1 MSLLHSPAMTPVIS
15 PETRAITNCP
25 QRDSIKTMCPN
36 TLFQRT
42 ITLRINAESDS
53 PALAGADLSSIRD
66 DAYERFQDAFVD
78 LARSGYT
85 SGTLTQ
91 HIGAKELPDRIQSGD
106 TATIQINWTL
116 SVEDHPQG
124 YIGFAVAQ

>member
-1 MSLLHSPAMTPVIS
+1 
-15 PETRAITNCP
+15 
-25 QRDSIKTMCPN
+25 MCSN

-53 PALAGADLSSIRD
+53 PALAGADLSSIREN
-66 DAYERFQDAFVD
+66 AYGRFQDAFVD

-91 HIGAKELPDRIQSGD
+91 HIGAQELPDRIQSGD
-106 TATIQINWTL
+106 TATVQINWAL
-116 SVEDHPQG
+116 SVEDHPLG
-124 YIGFAVAQ
+124 NSGSAVVR

>member
-1 MSLLHSPAMTPVIS
+1 MTRVIGPQTTATTNSPL
-15 PETRAITNCP
+15 
-25 QRDSIKTMCPN
+25 RDFIKTMCPN

-66 DAYERFQDAFVD
+66 DAYGRFQDAFVD
-78 LARSGYT
+78 LVRSGYT

-91 HIGAKELPDRIQSGD
+91 HIGAQELPESIQGGD
-106 TATIQINWTL
+106 TATVQIHWALN
-116 SVEDHPQG
+116 VEDHPLMLLNQS
-124 YIGFAVAQ
+124 